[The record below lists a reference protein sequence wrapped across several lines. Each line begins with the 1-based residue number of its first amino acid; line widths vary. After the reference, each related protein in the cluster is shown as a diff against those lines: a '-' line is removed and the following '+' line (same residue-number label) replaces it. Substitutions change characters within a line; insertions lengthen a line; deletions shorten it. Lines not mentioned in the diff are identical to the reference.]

1 MTTLPKTIALPGL
14 NAEARDIRKAR
25 LIRFL
30 SCSGV
35 GLLNFGGAQVLRL
48 AGNLILT
55 RMLAPEAFGLMALIN
70 VFIIGLKMV
79 SDLGIGPSIIRRQ
92 EPLTEA
98 FLGTAWTLQIIRGWT
113 LFAIVCAIAYPLS
126 RYYGEPSLLWLIPVV
141 GSAQAILGFQSI
153 SFFIEEKK
161 MNHSAPTLLNLGSAL
176 AGLLV
181 AIVLAQTLQSVWALV
196 WSAVVAAVLNV
207 AGSFV
212 ILPRCRQR
220 IRWHGPSGKELVRF
234 GKWITLSTAIAFLGT
249 QGDRLILGKWLTMEE
264 LGIYTVAFFFAQ
276 SVTSLL
282 SGTGNRVLLPLLSRS
297 DFGSRE
303 EKWRTYNRSRT
314 VFLALAAPLLVLF
327 AAAGSPFIQFLYD
340 ARYADAGPM
349 LEILALGAMTA
360 VLRSFFQPLM
370 LSHGDAFQRM
380 VLSIAETT
388 FLLTGMVIGGAISG
402 LQGFL
407 WGWVVGQALS
417 YTFGLV
423 LVRKYRLHNL
433 LPDLALILLVLAAT
447 QVPILLQR

>member
-1 MTTLPKTIALPGL
+1 MTILQKTIALPGF
-14 NAEARDIRKAR
+14 AAKSVDPRKAR
-25 LIRFL
+25 LLRFL
-30 SCSGV
+30 SCSGA
-35 GLLNFGGAQVLRL
+35 GLLNFGGTQVIRL
-48 AGNLILT
+48 GGNLILT

-70 VFIIGLKMV
+70 VFLIGLKMV

-98 FLGTAWTLQIIRGWT
+98 FLGTAWTLQVIRGWI

-126 RYYGEPSLLWLIPVV
+126 RFYAEPSLLWLIPVV
-141 GSAQAILGFQSI
+141 GSAQAILGFRSV

-161 MNHSAPTLLNLGSAL
+161 MNHFGPTLLNLGSAL

-207 AGSFV
+207 AGSFAF
-212 ILPRCRQR
+212 LPHCRLR
-220 IRWHGPSGKELVRF
+220 IRWDAASGKELVRF

-282 SGTGNRVLLPLLSRS
+282 SGTGNRVLLPMLSRS
-297 DFGSRE
+297 DFESRE
-303 EKWRTYNRSRT
+303 EKRNTYNRSRAAF
-314 VFLALAAPLLVLF
+314 VALAAPLLALF

-370 LSHGDAFQRM
+370 LSHGDAFRRM
-380 VLSIAETT
+380 ILSTAETV
-388 FLLTGMVIGGAISG
+388 FLLLGMIIGGTTFG
-402 LQGFL
+402 LPGFL
-407 WGWVVGQALS
+407 WGWVGGQALS
-417 YTFGLV
+417 YAFGLC

-433 LPDLALILLVLAAT
+433 IPDLALILLVLASK
-447 QVPILLQR
+447 QVPALLQH